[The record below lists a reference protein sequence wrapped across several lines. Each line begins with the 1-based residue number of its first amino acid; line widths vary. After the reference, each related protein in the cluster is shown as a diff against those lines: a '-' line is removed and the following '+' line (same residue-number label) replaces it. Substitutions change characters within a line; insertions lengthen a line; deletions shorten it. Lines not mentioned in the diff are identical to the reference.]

1 MKHGHDYGGSH
12 CPSTASSRACGR
24 TSCTSANLHLLGT
37 VSRSCLARSCTRCPS
52 VGHHGSIFALAA
64 RRPPSEGITLR
75 CLIGIPAVHH
85 PINRSAG
92 VVFTS
97 ALFTCAIRPRP
108 LPTAVGREQQI
119 AQRTGPGARLL
130 PAFLLTLVILQGIHL
145 NPANECDALVAFN
158 LPLGSFGKVDS
169 AHACCSA
176 AVSQKLSAKPQD

>member
-1 MKHGHDYGGSH
+1 MITVAVIVPRQLQVGLAVALHVRLPTYTCLVLFPDLASPDHVHDAQASGH
-12 CPSTASSRACGR
+12 R
-24 TSCTSANLHLLGT
+24 
-37 VSRSCLARSCTRCPS
+37 
-52 VGHHGSIFALAA
+52 GSIFALAA